1 MRNKGVQ
8 DEPAC
13 ERNGSDDQADQ
24 QHRYESCG
32 VVKDEAEDG
41 QQDAQGDVAEES
53 ERFLQAEKTE
63 AAQGFAYRG
72 VFEGKGGKDEI
83 RQNRGDEEQEPD
95 RGKKDGVEREDGADE
110 AGVEGLGRD
119 LRWGKERDEALDER
133 VEREEH
139 DEADGQGNKEFE
151 AYPAPGSLAVTAPE
165 RGDPGTGREH
175 VVEEDELHAGAE
187 IVEGEHESAKG
198 DASNP
203 DQDGEGEA
211 GAGRSRDKEGENGKG
226 NEEAAAEG
234 EIGAEGELP
243 GAAEAEGLKEDG
255 AGAGEGGANGIGRAE
270 RLHGVWK
277 RGYRGGT
284 QSQKRIL

>member
-13 ERNGSDDQADQ
+13 ERNGSDNQADQ

-32 VVKDEAEDG
+32 IVKDEAEDG
-41 QQDAQGDVAEES
+41 QQNAEGDVAEES

-63 AAQGFAYRG
+63 AVQGFAYRG

-95 RGKKDGVEREDGADE
+95 RGKKECVEREDSADE
-110 AGVEGLGRD
+110 AGVKRLGRH
-119 LRWGKERDEALDER
+119 LRCGEERDEALDER

-139 DEADGQGNKEFE
+139 DETDGQGDEEFE
-151 AYPAPGSLAVTAPE
+151 AYPAPSSLAVTAPE
-165 RGDPGTGREH
+165 RGDQGVGREN
-175 VVEEDELHAGAE
+175 VVEEDELHAGAQV
-187 IVEGEHESAKG
+187 IEGEHESAKG

-203 DQDGEGEA
+203 DQDGEGGA
-211 GAGRSRDKEGENGKG
+211 GAGRSRDKKGEDGKG

-243 GAAEAEGLKEDG
+243 GAAGAEGLEEDG
-255 AGAGEGGANGIGRAE
+255 AGAHEGGANGIGRAE
-270 RLHGVWK
+270 RLHGGVEARVSRRNSIAK
-277 RGYRGGT
+277 EN
-284 QSQKRIL
+284 S